1 MGGSSSNSVPSSVD
15 MVASQKNADLVNKQ
29 WADYQTRFQPQEAKL
44 INDVN
49 GNGGLQTTLLPQ
61 SLAQAS
67 ADNSNVFNSEK
78 SQQDRDLSRYG
89 QGMNAE
95 QQQQQGT
102 QLGIAQSAGAANAN
116 NTTIQADQDM
126 KNTVMSGG
134 LGAASG
140 AV

>member
-1 MGGSSSNSVPSSVD
+1 MSGGGSNSVPSSVD

-44 INDVN
+44 INEVN

-61 SLAQAS
+61 ALAQAS
-67 ADNSNVFNSEK
+67 TDNSNVFNSEK
-78 SQQDRDLSRYG
+78 NQQNRNLSRYG
-89 QGMNAE
+89 QAMNDE
-95 QQQQQGT
+95 QRQQQGT
-102 QLGIAQSAGAANAN
+102 QFGIAESAGAANAN
-116 NTTIQADQDM
+116 NTTIQTDQDM